1 MKNHK
6 FLRQAR
12 IDANLKQPE
21 IAEKFNIS
29 REAVSQWERGHAHP
43 TIDTLLELAKI
54 YNRPVLYLLGEMGW
68 ADEIKN
74 PDLREFVLNPENR
87 VWLEL
92 SMQMKRSGQ
101 QPEVFASFIETILKH
116 YRKSAQK

>member
-1 MKNHK
+1 MKNHR
-6 FLRQAR
+6 FLQQAR
-12 IDANLKQPE
+12 IDAKLTQPE
-21 IAEKFNIS
+21 IAERLNIT

-43 TIDTLLELAKI
+43 SIDTLLELAKI

-92 SMQMKRSGQ
+92 SMQMQRSGQ
-101 QPEVFASFIETILKH
+101 TPEVFASFIETILKH
-116 YRKSAQK
+116 YNNSIQK